1 MENLFGRRKL
11 HTVVANITE
20 ANVLD
25 VLNDVLS
32 GHMKNMVEEDYLYW
46 YRRGLQ
52 PVLEKTK
59 EVRTEIN
66 NKITENDA
74 SKFVAF
80 KNGYFLTKPVFYVS
94 RREDITLTDDIVR
107 LNDYL
112 YMSGK
117 QDADNTIV
125 DWFHTVGLGVLY
137 VESNAD
143 AEAPV
148 RAYALDPRN
157 AFVVYSMM
165 PGEEP
170 VMGVNMTL
178 VGEGNDGTIS
188 VVYDVYTKEN
198 IFRISGGM
206 TSRRNAEEVIPNATA
221 NSVESV
227 EYNAIG
233 EIPIIEYS
241 YNSSRQGSF
250 EMVVPIL
257 DAINNAQSVRA
268 DSEEQFVNS
277 LLVFYNCQLGEDDN
291 GNPVTPQ
298 MVRASGAIF
307 LKSVGQD
314 KADVKEIGSVLEQT
328 QSQVYVDDLRKQACD
343 IAGVPFTTETS
354 AGTSDNVGAVYLR
367 NGWGTADTMARNT
380 EDLFRKANRYF
391 DRIFLKI
398 LASKSLI
405 VLRVSDVDIQFTRNE
420 MDNLLVK
427 VNAANQ
433 MKAFGLA
440 PEICLAKSGLSEDP
454 IGDVERSRKYI
465 DASYSVAEPKEE
477 SKEESEEDLQD
488 DEGTDSND

>member
-1 MENLFGRRKL
+1 MKNLFGRRKI
-11 HTVVANITE
+11 HTVVTEIT
-20 ANVLD
+20 ADNV
-25 VLNDVLS
+25 VAILNEILPD
-32 GHMKNMVEEDYLYW
+32 HMFNMVQEDYLYW
-46 YRRGLQ
+46 YRRGRQ
-52 PVLEKTK
+52 PVLGKTK

-80 KNGYFLTKPVFYVS
+80 KNGYFLTKPVYYVS
-94 RREDITLTDDIVR
+94 RRDDVTLTDEIIR

-117 QDADNTIV
+117 HDADNEIV

-137 VESNAD
+137 VESNPD
-143 AEAPV
+143 EEAPV

-157 AFVVYSMM
+157 AFVVYSRGA
-165 PGEEP
+165 GEEP
-170 VMGVNMTL
+170 VMGVNITV
-178 VGEGNDGTIS
+178 VGEDNTS
-188 VVYDVYTKEN
+188 VRVMYDVYTKQN
-198 IFRISGGM
+198 IFRISGHM
-206 TSRRNAEEVIPNATA
+206 ISRRFANEVIPNSTA
-221 NSVESV
+221 IQIESV
-227 EYNAIG
+227 DVNAIG
-233 EIPIIEYS
+233 EIPIIEYA
-241 YNSSRQGSF
+241 YNSNRQGSF

-277 LLVFYNCQLGEDDN
+277 LLVFYNCQLGEDES

-343 IAGVPFTTETS
+343 IAGVPFTTDS
-354 AGTSDNVGAVYLR
+354 NGSTSDNVGAVYLR
-367 NGWGTADTMARNT
+367 NGWGIADTMARNA
-380 EDLFRKANRYF
+380 EDLFRRANKYF
-391 DRIFLKI
+391 DKIFLKI
-398 LASKSLI
+398 LVSKSMISLKG
-405 VLRVSDVDIQFTRNE
+405 SDVDIQFTRNE

-427 VNAANQ
+427 VNSANQ

-440 PEICLAKSGLSEDP
+440 PEICLAKSGLSDDP
-454 IGDVERSRKYI
+454 VGDVERSRKYLE
-465 DASYSVAEPKEE
+465 ASFMVGKQVEE
-477 SKEESEEDLQD
+477 AQPEEDIAD
-488 DEGTDSND
+488 DERADTND